1 MGPADAAADLST
13 VVERLNE
20 LTERLEVAVPSALDR
35 PPQLYANDVPL
46 QMMEAIYAGRRLRS
60 SVFGADA
67 DLFGEPAWD
76 ILLDAAIMEGRGK
89 RVSVTS
95 ACLAADVPST
105 TALRYL
111 SALEERGMLVREVDP
126 LDNRRRFVKLTAKG
140 KRLLKDY
147 MGALVDARQSLTRV

>member
-1 MGPADAAADLST
+1 MGAADSAVDLSM

-20 LTERLEVAVPSALDR
+20 LTERLEVAVPSALGR
-35 PPQLYANDVPL
+35 APQVFYNDVPL
-46 QMMEAIYAGRRLRS
+46 QMMEAIYAARRLRT

-76 ILLDAAIMEGRGK
+76 MLLDAAIMEGRGK

-95 ACLAADVPST
+95 ACLASAVPTT

-111 SALEERGMLVREVDP
+111 AALEERELMVRETDP
-126 LDNRRRFVKLTAKG
+126 LDNRRKFVRLTAKG
-140 KRLLKDY
+140 KRLLRDY
-147 MGALVDARQSLTRV
+147 IGGLIDARQALTRV

>member
-1 MGPADAAADLST
+1 MGAPETAVDLSL

-20 LTERLEVAVPSALDR
+20 LTERLETAVPAALTGA
-35 PPQLYANDVPL
+35 PQLYPNEIP
-46 QMMEAIYAGRRLRS
+46 QKMMEAIYAGRRLRS
-60 SVFGADA
+60 SIFGADA

-76 ILLDAAIMEGRGK
+76 MLLDAAIMEGRGK

-95 ACLAADVPST
+95 ACLGADAPPT

-111 SALEERGMLVREVDP
+111 TALESRDLLERETDP
-126 LDNRRRFVKLTAKG
+126 LDNRRRYVRLTAKG

-147 MGALVDARQSLTRV
+147 FGALIDARQSLTRV